1 MIGIVLSATSIF
13 IWIDTMEAVEAHKD
27 THDPEDGSDALD
39 TAAASEIVGVQAAA
53 EGLAHS
59 FARSD
64 HDHQIQHGTDNNHLV
79 TIDHDSVVDDDYA
92 RFTTDGLEGRSPAE
106 VKIDLGFM
114 TDLVDD
120 VTPQLGGDL
129 DMNGHSIGEVTIGD
143 GIAEDINLITVDEG
157 TADPNKPLLSWNES
171 ESSFEMNKDLI
182 IPEND
187 VGIGITSP
195 AADLHIKGT
204 AFPVMTVERET
215 AATNAIGSTFR
226 LLSRSTGD
234 MTDGFGGGIVFSI
247 ADDTQIT
254 PTNAARIAVV
264 RDGAD
269 NSGAMVFATGGLTEK
284 MRLDKDGNLTVSGGL
299 IVSSGTVP
307 TPATEG
313 ALFLDTDA
321 GTNGTLKMYSNGAWR
336 DVQAF

>member
-1 MIGIVLSATSIF
+1 
-13 IWIDTMEAVEAHKD
+13 
-27 THDPEDGSDALD
+27 
-39 TAAASEIVGVQAAA
+39 
-53 EGLAHS
+53 
-59 FARSD
+59 
-64 HDHQIQHGTDNNHLV
+64 
-79 TIDHDSVVDDDYA
+79 
-92 RFTTDGLEGRSPAE
+92 
-106 VKIDLGFM
+106 
-114 TDLVDD
+114 
-120 VTPQLGGDL
+120 
-129 DMNGHSIGEVTIGD
+129 
-143 GIAEDINLITVDEG
+143 
-157 TADPNKPLLSWNES
+157 
-171 ESSFEMNKDLI
+171 
-182 IPEND
+182 
-187 VGIGITSP
+187 
-195 AADLHIKGT
+195 
-204 AFPVMTVERET
+204 MTVERET